1 MQGIN
6 KLKYKKMLE
15 LIVGGF
21 IYYMINTIEKE
32 RKVLRRVKN
41 ANKEL
46 FINDRPKYIN
56 I

>member
-1 MQGIN
+1 
-6 KLKYKKMLE
+6 MLE
-15 LIVGGF
+15 LIIGGF

-32 RKVLRRVKN
+32 RKVLKRVKN

-46 FINDRPKYIN
+46 FTDDRPKYIN

>member
-1 MQGIN
+1 MI
-6 KLKYKKMLE
+6 E

-32 RKVLRRVKN
+32 RKVLKRVKD
-41 ANKEL
+41 ANKKL
-46 FINDRPKYIN
+46 FTDDRPKYIN